1 MLKVINS
8 FYASTYDSPSFFNS
22 NVVSQGFFWER
33 VKVINHDNNW
43 SFIRQSDNY
52 ESWIN
57 NFYLVDD
64 LSINSEYEFIV
75 IKNKFVEINQNI
87 NSNKGIV
94 NYLSYGTK
102 IPLFKSKNYSKD
114 PLKNLFYIDYEKI
127 NFEKINNQKKPNC
140 TICLN
145 SKLRTKVLN
154 AAFMMLGVSYFW
166 GGKTSFGFD
175 CSGFVQTIYNTEIG
189 VNLPRD
195 SIDQFNYVEK
205 ISKDEL
211 KIADLV
217 FFKQKGIVVHVG
229 IYVGSEKIIHCSGR
243 VKVDSINKN
252 DLDYNIVFNG
262 LEIFYGKI

>member
-1 MLKVINS
+1 M
-8 FYASTYDSPSFFNS
+8 
-22 NVVSQGFFWER
+22 
-33 VKVINHDNNW
+33 
-43 SFIRQSDNY
+43 
-52 ESWIN
+52 
-57 NFYLVDD
+57 
-64 LSINSEYEFIV
+64 
-75 IKNKFVEINQNI
+75 
-87 NSNKGIV
+87 
-94 NYLSYGTK
+94 
-102 IPLFKSKNYSKD
+102 
-114 PLKNLFYIDYEKI
+114 NLFYIDYEKI

-145 SKLRTKVLN
+145 TKLRTKVLN
-154 AAFMMLGVSYFW
+154 AAFMMLEVSYFW

-211 KIADLV
+211 EIADLV

-252 DLDYNIVFNG
+252 DLDYNIVFSG